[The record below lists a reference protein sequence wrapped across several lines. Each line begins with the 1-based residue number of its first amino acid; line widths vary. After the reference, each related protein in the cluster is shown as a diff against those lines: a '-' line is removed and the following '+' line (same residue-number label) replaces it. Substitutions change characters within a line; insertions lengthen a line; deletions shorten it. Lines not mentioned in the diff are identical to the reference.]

1 MKIKAYVA
9 DPKDALSNDVIGA
22 DRYRLDIDL
31 GTIAFLHH
39 HQMNVEH
46 VLAMKL
52 KQMYEHY
59 TVRTQQRI
67 VHQLS
72 EKVRLFKLIIF
83 DSNKCSLFRSKH

>member
-1 MKIKAYVA
+1 MG
-9 DPKDALSNDVIGA
+9 GA

-39 HQMNVEH
+39 HQMSAEH

-59 TVRTQQRI
+59 TIRTQQRI

-72 EKVRLFKLIIF
+72 EKVCSIFACRLSSTSVI
-83 DSNKCSLFRSKH
+83 